1 MVCRGVSLTH
11 KAVWLLVGCPDGE
24 FALLGEVLEAL

>member
-11 KAVWLLVGCPDGE
+11 KAEWLLVGCPGGE
-24 FALLGEVLEAL
+24 FVLLSEVLEAL